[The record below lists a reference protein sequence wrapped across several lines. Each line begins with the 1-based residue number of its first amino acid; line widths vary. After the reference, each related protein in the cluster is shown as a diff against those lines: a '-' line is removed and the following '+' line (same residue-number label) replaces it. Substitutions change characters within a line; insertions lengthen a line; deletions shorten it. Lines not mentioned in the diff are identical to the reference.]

1 MPPNRPVT
9 RPVARPAARVAA
21 RRAAALVPI
30 AFALLHAGAA
40 HAQATR
46 VETLLTG
53 ILDTIIYSIVGIVMT
68 AIGFKV
74 VDWLTPGNLAEEI
87 AHKENRALAILA
99 GAIMLGICIIIAGVI
114 GS

>member
-1 MPPNRPVT
+1 MPKI
-9 RPVARPAARVAA
+9 RPAVRGAA
-21 RRAAALVPI
+21 SLVPL
-30 AFALLHAGAA
+30 AFALLHAGTA
-40 HAQATR
+40 HAQAGR

-99 GAIMLGICIIIAGVI
+99 GAIMLGICVIIAGVI
-114 GS
+114 RS

>member
-1 MPPNRPVT
+1 MNRSRRRTTT
-9 RPVARPAARVAA
+9 RLARAATTATAVAA
-21 RRAAALVPI
+21 AAAAL
-30 AFALLHAGAA
+30 ACAGLA
-40 HAQATR
+40 HAQDVAAPGRT
-46 VETLLTG
+46 ETLLVG
-53 ILDTIIYSIVGIVMT
+53 ILDTIVYSTVGIVMT

-114 GS
+114 SA

>member
-1 MPPNRPVT
+1 MPRPSPRT
-9 RPVARPAARVAA
+9 TL
-21 RRAAALVPI
+21 AL
-30 AFALLHAGAA
+30 AGTALLGAVYAGAA
-40 HAQATR
+40 SAQSGRA
-46 VETLLTG
+46 ETLLVG
-53 ILDTIIYSIVGIVMT
+53 VVDTILYSFVGIVMT

-114 GS
+114 SD